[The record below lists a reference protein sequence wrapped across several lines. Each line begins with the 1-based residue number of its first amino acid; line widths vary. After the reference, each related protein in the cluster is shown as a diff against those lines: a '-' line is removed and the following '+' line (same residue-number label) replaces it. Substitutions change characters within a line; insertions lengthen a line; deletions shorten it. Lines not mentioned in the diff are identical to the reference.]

1 MDSIQNKK
9 RACGRPKV
17 FTDEELKQHK
27 IEYMRN
33 TLWFCDIC
41 NQNFKITSKTNHLK
55 TKIHHKNSQIRG
67 KDSQIAN
74 LMNEI
79 LKLSHKKD

>member
-1 MDSIQNKK
+1 MDSIQNHKK
-9 RACGRPKV
+9 ARGRPKV

-33 TLWFCDIC
+33 TEWFCDIC

-55 TKIHHKNSQIRG
+55 TKIHHKNSQI
-67 KDSQIAN
+67 AN
-74 LMNEI
+74 LM
-79 LKLSHKKD
+79 KQLSHKGN